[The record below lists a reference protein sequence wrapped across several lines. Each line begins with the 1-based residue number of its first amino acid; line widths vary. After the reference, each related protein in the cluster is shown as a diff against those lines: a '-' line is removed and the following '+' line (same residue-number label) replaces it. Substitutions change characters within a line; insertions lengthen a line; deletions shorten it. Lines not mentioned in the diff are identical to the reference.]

1 MKMVHVMNNKINEE
15 VTLIESAP
23 SFSWARDYFE
33 STISYV
39 KNEGLWLE
47 FGVCSG
53 NTINIISSQTEN
65 KVYGFDSFQG
75 LPEDWGNH
83 QPKGTYSTGGNLP
96 IVNHNV
102 ELVVGLFQDTL
113 DDFLKNHTESVAYLH
128 LDADLY
134 SSTKYVLDKLEN
146 RIVTGTVISFDEIY
160 NYPEYMDHE
169 IKAWLEFCDRTKI
182 KYEWITRTAHEQAT
196 CIIK

>member
-1 MKMVHVMNNKINEE
+1 MKKIDSEIK
-15 VTLIESAP
+15 TIENLP
-23 SFSWARDYFE
+23 SFSWPLGYFE
-33 STISYV
+33 TVISYV

-53 NTINIISSQTEN
+53 NTINIISSHTKN
-65 KVYGFDSFQG
+65 KVYGFDSFLG

-83 QPKGTYSTGGNLP
+83 QPKGAYSTNGNLP
-96 IVNHNV
+96 KVNDNV

-113 DDFLKNHTESVAYLH
+113 DDFLKEHPEPVSYLH

-134 SSTKYVLDKLEN
+134 SSTKFVLYKLKD
-146 RIVTGTVISFDEIY
+146 RIVPGTVISFDEIH
-160 NYPEYMDHE
+160 NYPEYREHE
-169 IKAWLEFCDRTKI
+169 IKAWVEFCKKTKVS
-182 KYEWITRTAHEQAT
+182 YEWICRTNYEQAT